1 MIFEEIPKG
10 IYFNNIKYDI
20 ENCVQESETNFRVS
34 KSTTEEELK
43 FGLNY
48 LMVSYFV

>member
-1 MIFEEIPKG
+1 MIFEEIHKG

-34 KSTTEEELK
+34 KY
-43 FGLNY
+43 N
-48 LMVSYFV
+48 